1 MKSDAGVIGVWIGK
15 APRPDGSGR
24 LTVPEDG
31 FLAALAERAAEL
43 RLPLHLF
50 AAEGFRAETGSL
62 TGYVREGGCWQER
75 EVALPAVV
83 YDRCGPSGASSRRS
97 SELQLE
103 RMRRLHPHARLSSWL
118 PGKLAQLEAL
128 RRAGSELAALA
139 PPTRL
144 LNGAS
149 SVAEAAR
156 EWGAVFLKPDGGM
169 QGRGVLSLGPDGS
182 GWLLRGRAG
191 DGRTLAARLP
201 DLEAAAERTER
212 LVRGRRYILQPQL
225 PLCDRQGR
233 PFDVRALVQKD
244 GRGRWRLTG
253 TALRRGRPGGIAS
266 NLHGGGEA
274 LPARDGLELL
284 LGAEGAARCSAEIDR
299 LALLAAEAAE
309 NAFGRLAELG
319 LDFGVEPDGR
329 LWLLELNSRPGRDA
343 FSSFPGGIARTA
355 VERPL
360 LYARLLGARPVPERS
375 GARSSAAPSR

>member
-1 MKSDAGVIGVWIGK
+1 MESEAGVIGVWIGK
-15 APRPDGSGR
+15 PPEPDGSGR
-24 LTVPEDG
+24 LAVPEDG

-50 AAEGFRAETGSL
+50 AAEGFRPETGAL
-62 TGYVREGGCWQER
+62 TGYVRESGCWQER
-75 EVALPAVV
+75 QVALPAVV
-83 YDRCGPSGASSRRS
+83 YDRCGPSAASSRRLR
-97 SELQLE
+97 EERLE
-103 RMRRLHPHARLSSWL
+103 QMRRLRPHTRLSSWL
-118 PGKLAQLEAL
+118 PGKLAQLEAM
-128 RRAGSELAALA
+128 RRSGSELAALA

-144 LNGAS
+144 LIGAGS
-149 SVAEAAR
+149 IQEAAR

-169 QGRGVLSLGPDGS
+169 QGRGVLSLGPDEG

-191 DGRTLAARLP
+191 DGRTLTVRLP
-201 DLEAAAERTER
+201 DLQAAAERTWR
-212 LVRGRRYILQPQL
+212 IVQGRRYILQPQL

-244 GRGRWRLTG
+244 GRGFWRLTG

-309 NAFGRLAELG
+309 SAFGRLAELG
-319 LDFGVEPDGR
+319 LDFGVGPDGR

-360 LYARLLGARPVPERS
+360 LYARLLGARLVPERS
-375 GARSSAAPSR
+375 GEKTLAAPSR